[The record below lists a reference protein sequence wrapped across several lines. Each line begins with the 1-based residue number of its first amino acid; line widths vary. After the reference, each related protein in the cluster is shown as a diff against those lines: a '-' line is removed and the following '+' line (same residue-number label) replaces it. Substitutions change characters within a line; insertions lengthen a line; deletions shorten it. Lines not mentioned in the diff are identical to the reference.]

1 MKCSLLTPPVQ
12 PVYEMFSCSLL
23 QFNQF
28 MLVIKDMLQRVE
40 TDQQSHLDQ
49 LSKME
54 EQTK

>member
-1 MKCSLLTPPVQ
+1 
-12 PVYEMFSCSLL
+12 MFSYSLL

-40 TDQQSHLDQ
+40 MDQLDQ
-49 LSKME
+49 LYKME